1 MVAEDAR
8 ELSARRKG
16 ADIGGDLSRVDSPRL
31 DSLFDVDES
40 LNKLI
45 RHVVA

>member
-1 MVAEDAR
+1 MIAEDAR
-8 ELSARRKG
+8 ELGARRKG
-16 ADIGGDLSRVDSPRL
+16 ADIDSDPGRVDSPRL

-45 RHVVA
+45 RHAVA